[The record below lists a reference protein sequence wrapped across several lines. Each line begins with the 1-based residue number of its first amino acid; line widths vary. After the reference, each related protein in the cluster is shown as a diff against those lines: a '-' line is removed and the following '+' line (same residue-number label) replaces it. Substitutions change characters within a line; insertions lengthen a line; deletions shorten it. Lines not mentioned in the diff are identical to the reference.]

1 MASKYLRATGDWY
14 DPDSW
19 SDTVGGIGGDGAP
32 SELDSVYLDANFTV
46 SLTDNAA
53 ALEVRHSN
61 GRLNLSSYKLTLGNS
76 SIGAGYLGSTGSTAR
91 TLDLGSGTLHIVG
104 RYDDSGAIMSLSG
117 SNLTLI
123 AGNSIVIMDAI
134 GHDGVDIYENYLEL
148 GNNTLNDV
156 RVNMGVGI
164 AQPATLNITGSPTF
178 RTLDIRSAN
187 SAAHT
192 VNFDGDITLA
202 KLVALGSSSA
212 GRLTLRRGDNNPDLY
227 ANFKFTDDGSSY
239 GQYVVTDSLEAE
251 RATGPEDEPPLFPVY
266 IGANSVQG
274 TWASLNFIFQDP
286 PKISTLVDPLTTA
299 PGSNSN
305 WVFSDPGSTDQGS
318 FGIGGGGYIMSGY
331 AASFD
336 TFDIIDSSVT
346 VEGHVSVSSVILAI
360 NSIPAS
366 GLYAFI
372 GTSSD
377 NSSNG
382 AYQFQPYRDTL
393 ANSNTG
399 IISFGRIS
407 LSSSTRILKIEGSL
421 DGVAWSTYFSSSPI
435 PADQIPY
442 YRSLGIALLGSP
454 GSVNMLPAPQAS
466 GNFFAFF

>member
-1 MASKYLRATGDWY
+1 MASRYAVATGNWN
-14 DPDSW
+14 STSTW
-19 SDTVGGIGGDGAP
+19 SATSGGAGGAGVPTSGDN
-32 SELDSVYLDANFTV
+32 VYINANFTIT
-46 SLTDNAA
+46 LTADATCYFIIHTNG
-53 ALEVRHSN
+53 ALVT
-61 GRLNLSSYKLTLGNS
+61 SSYNLTMVAGIRS
-76 SIGAGYLGSTGSTAR
+76 SGSTAR
-91 TLDLGSGTLHIVG
+91 TITFGSGTITASQSPPFVAG
-104 RYDDSGAIMSLSG
+104 GMSFTG
-117 SNLTLI
+117 SNLTFNCGTSLLLI
-123 AGNSIVIMDAI
+123 KASGSPSSDFDTMSK
-134 GHDGVDIYENYLEL
+134 
-148 GNNTLNDV
+148 TFNDV
-156 RVNMGVGI
+156 RIEMGPSASNI
-164 AQPATLNITGSPTF
+164 SQSLNITGSPTF
-178 RTLDIRSAN
+178 RLLDIRSAN

-192 VNFDGDITLA
+192 VNFNSDFAEIKA
-202 KLVALGSSSA
+202 EKFVAIGTSSSN
-212 GRLTLRRGDNNPDLY
+212 RL
-227 ANFKFTDDGSSY
+227 KFTATSSDPEVPSEIFIVFPDTGSCY
-239 GQYVVTDSLEAE
+239 GQFVDIQNTIAGVQSDWSPTPYNL
-251 RATGPEDEPPLFPVY
+251 Y
-266 IGANSVQG
+266 IGANSVG
-274 TWASLNFIFQDP
+274 SSGNWVLQDP

-305 WVFSDPGSTDQGS
+305 WVFSDPVSTGQGS
-318 FGIGGGGYIMSGY
+318 FGIGGGGYIISGD

-442 YRSLGIALLGSP
+442 YRSLRIALLGSP